1 MKKLL
6 AITTAALLTVSAM
19 SATALAADT
28 SSVKLVVNGET
39 VDFTGDQE
47 PVVKDGRTLVPFR
60 AAFEKMGATVN
71 WDNDAR
77 LCEAYYGDLYVGIKI
92 DSKDVLLSDGKTVE
106 SDVPAQI
113 INGRTMVP
121 LRVLS
126 EGIGAKVDWDNATK
140 TATVTTSDIQD
151 TATDKATTSTNN
163 GDYPAKV
170 TYTEKTA
177 TVTGKVSK
185 VTYTYPVVTDVY
197 SAADQLNKNI
207 ESLATDTAQ
216 SIADENGIGGDITIE
231 LEIMHNGG
239 GLFSVMYLVNG
250 EDVNRAHYH
259 IADGAKM
266 SDGGY
271 QYALNNDGDY
281 RFDIEDYT
289 VTEKS
294 DIGDAYISATVYYP
308 QFTETGDNIDD
319 VVTAIGGIN
328 YQLQKSAQKGV
339 DSFIASYKDDA
350 LKLYE
355 SGAKVGVYNFFE
367 DCEVEISDDNIAT
380 IKTHFTESVAG
391 KEDRE
396 NDDEYSFN
404 LTTGE
409 PIE

>member
-1 MKKLL
+1 
-6 AITTAALLTVSAM
+6 
-19 SATALAADT
+19 
-28 SSVKLVVNGET
+28 
-39 VDFTGDQE
+39 
-47 PVVKDGRTLVPFR
+47 
-60 AAFEKMGATVN
+60 
-71 WDNDAR
+71 
-77 LCEAYYGDLYVGIKI
+77 
-92 DSKDVLLSDGKTVE
+92 
-106 SDVPAQI
+106 
-113 INGRTMVP
+113 
-121 LRVLS
+121 
-126 EGIGAKVDWDNATK
+126 
-140 TATVTTSDIQD
+140 
-151 TATDKATTSTNN
+151 
-163 GDYPAKV
+163 
-170 TYTEKTA
+170 
-177 TVTGKVSK
+177 
-185 VTYTYPVVTDVY
+185 
-197 SAADQLNKNI
+197 
-207 ESLATDTAQ
+207 
-216 SIADENGIGGDITIE
+216 
-231 LEIMHNGG
+231 MHNGG

-308 QFTETGDNIDD
+308 QFTETGDDIDD

-350 LKLYE
+350 LKRYE
-355 SGAKVGVYNFFE
+355 SGINDVAYRFFE

-380 IKTHFTESVAG
+380 IKTHFTESIAG

>member
-6 AITTAALLTVSAM
+6 AITTAALLTVSAV
-19 SATALAADT
+19 STTALAADT

-47 PVVKDGRTLVPFR
+47 PVIKDGRTLVPFR
-60 AAFEKMGATVN
+60 AAFETMGAKVN

-92 DSKDVLLSDGKTVE
+92 DSKDVTLSDGKTVE

-126 EGIGAKVDWDNATK
+126 EGIGAKVDWDNATR
-140 TATVTTSDIQD
+140 TATVTTSDIRD
-151 TATDKATTSTNN
+151 TATDKGTT
-163 GDYPAKV
+163 GDYPSKV

-177 TVTGKVSK
+177 TVTGKISK

-216 SIADENGIGGDITIE
+216 SIADENGLGGDITIE

-259 IADGAKM
+259 IADGTKM

-281 RFDIEDYT
+281 RFDIEEYT
-289 VTEKS
+289 VTKSS

-308 QFTETGDNIDD
+308 QFTETGDDIDD

-350 LKLYE
+350 LKRYE
-355 SGAKVGVYNFFE
+355 SGINDVAYRFFE

-380 IKTHFTESVAG
+380 IKTHFTESIAG